1 MKQFHI
7 LIFLVVLFISCNQS
21 SQDAGGDSVPVA
33 TVDDAWGNHWYD
45 GKGEVNTYTLRQSR
59 YADVHPGDAVLIFV
73 TEDLMTDTQVKD
85 EGQGNGKSTSVL
97 KTNILR
103 RFTTGL
109 YDYSIMSSVF
119 TPVDRKQYPNTL
131 KVTTSSQ
138 DWCGH
143 SFMQLNHR
151 GGKYK
156 VQQFSYFQKEGDA
169 SFQVEADW
177 TEDEILNLIRLNP
190 DLLPKGE
197 IYILPGTVFARL
209 KHIDFQAT
217 KAMASTS
224 KYQGTEFEG
233 DLTTFTLEYPEYNRT
248 LEVFYETKFPHQ
260 IVAWKE
266 SYPMISGERSTTTA
280 TLKHSERLP
289 YWSLHDLE
297 DMGKREE
304 FGL

>member
-1 MKQFHI
+1 MKQFPIMIFIVI
-7 LIFLVVLFISCNQS
+7 LLLSCGKL
-21 SQDAGGDSVPVA
+21 SQNAGGDSVAVA
-33 TVDDAWGNHWYD
+33 ALDDAWGKHWYD
-45 GKGEVNTYTLRQSR
+45 GKGEVNTYSLNQSR

-73 TEDLMTDTQVKD
+73 TEDFMTETQVKD
-85 EGQGNGKSTSVL
+85 EGRGNGNSTSVL

-143 SFMQLNHR
+143 SFMQLNRR

-169 SFQVEADW
+169 SFQVTADW
-177 TEDEILNLIRLNP
+177 TEDELLNLIRLNP
-190 DLLPKGE
+190 GLLPKGE
-197 IYILPGTVFARL
+197 ISVLPGTVFARL
-209 KHIDFQAT
+209 KHIDFQA
-217 KAMASTS
+217 AQAIASNS
-224 KYQGTEFEG
+224 KYEGAEFEG
-233 DLTTFTLEYPEYNRT
+233 DLMAFTLEYPDYDRT
-248 LEVFYETKFPHQ
+248 VEVFYESKFPHQ

-266 SYPMISGERSTTTA
+266 SYLMISGERGTTTA

-297 DMGKREE
+297 DMGKRDA